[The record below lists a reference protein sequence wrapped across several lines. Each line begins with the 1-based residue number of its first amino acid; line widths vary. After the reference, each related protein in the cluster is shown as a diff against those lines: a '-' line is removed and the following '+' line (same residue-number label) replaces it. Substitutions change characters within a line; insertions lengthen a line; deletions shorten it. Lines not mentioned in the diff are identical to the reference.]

1 METFKFL
8 SEEKPKRVITIQV
21 IESMVRDNMNF
32 LYDGHA
38 TEEQI
43 EAVINIVAA
52 QNNVTR

>member
-8 SEEKPKRVITIQV
+8 SKEKPKRVMTIQV

-43 EAVINIVAA
+43 EAVINIVAT